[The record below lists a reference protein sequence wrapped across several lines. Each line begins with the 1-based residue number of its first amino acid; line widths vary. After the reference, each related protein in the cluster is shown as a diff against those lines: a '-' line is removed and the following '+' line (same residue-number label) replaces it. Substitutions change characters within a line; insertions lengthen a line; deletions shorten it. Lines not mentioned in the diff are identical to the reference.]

1 MTHIYLDHILQI
13 YYLIQHHLAMPYTDL
28 LFVHNV
34 YEIIE
39 SFSLT
44 HYMNITNKKNDI
56 NKKHQDS
63 IMIWLEK

>member
-1 MTHIYLDHILQI
+1 MKQSIIWRTKIFAIQYKTDMTHIYLDHILQI

-28 LFVHNV
+28 LFVRNV

-44 HYMNITNKKNDI
+44 HYMN
-56 NKKHQDS
+56 Q
-63 IMIWLEK
+63 